1 MTRPDYDWTTIKG
14 LSTSQSATDAGSRS
28 HLRKYLV
35 NENDGT
41 YTEVNSFKVPY
52 SPYVSSV
59 QEIDDDLNLVDS
71 GMQGLFGIYDS
82 DGTLQAQYAMKLA
95 TSYIYRVYLYD
106 FQGFYFT

>member
-1 MTRPDYDWTTIKG
+1 M
-14 LSTSQSATDAGSRS
+14 
-28 HLRKYLV
+28 
-35 NENDGT
+35 
-41 YTEVNSFKVPY
+41 
-52 SPYVSSV
+52 

-106 FQGFYFT
+106 FQDFYFA